1 MLKSCNLAS
10 HLETNPLFSEEEAYF
25 LKKKTLQNFVISEHL
40 DFDIMQHFLGL
51 LKNYHPLS
59 SSLMYPLILELN
71 RNLKNEVR

>member
-40 DFDIMQHFLGL
+40 DFDVMQHFLGL
-51 LKNYHPLS
+51 L
-59 SSLMYPLILELN
+59 
-71 RNLKNEVR
+71 